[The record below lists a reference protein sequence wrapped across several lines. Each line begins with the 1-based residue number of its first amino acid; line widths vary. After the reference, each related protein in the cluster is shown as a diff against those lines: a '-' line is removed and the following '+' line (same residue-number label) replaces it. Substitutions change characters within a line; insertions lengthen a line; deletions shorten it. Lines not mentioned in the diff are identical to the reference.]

1 MRAAKPLGRFTTVGD
16 LIRELG
22 VPARRVRLDPLPGT
36 ASESDLAQINDRKEG
51 LCELI
56 DGTLVEKAMGFRK
69 GFLAALFIE
78 FLGPFGRAKDL
89 GIVVGPDSPMRLRR
103 GLVRLPDVSFV
114 SWDQVPNKEIPE
126 ESVPSLY
133 PDLAIEIYS
142 RNNTRK
148 EMARKRR
155 EYFRAGCQLVW
166 IVYPKTETVEVYT
179 TPTKF
184 TTLNIDGVL
193 NGDHV
198 LPGFKLPLRKI
209 FSAIHRPT
217 ADNEKTK

>member
-36 ASESDLAQINDRKEG
+36 ASESDLTRINDRKEG
-51 LCELI
+51 LCELV
-56 DGTLVEKAMGFRK
+56 DGTLVEKARGFRES
-69 GFLAALFIE
+69 FLAALFIE
-78 FLGPFGRAKDL
+78 FLGPFVRAKDL
-89 GIVVGPDSPMRLRR
+89 GIIVGPDSPMRLRR
-103 GLVRLPDVSFV
+103 GSVRLPDVSFV
-114 SWDQVPNKEIPE
+114 SWDQLPNNEIPE
-126 ESVPSLY
+126 EPVPNLY

-142 RNNTRK
+142 KNNTRK

-184 TTLNIDGVL
+184 DTLDINGVL
-193 NGDHV
+193 SGDRV
-198 LPGFKLPLRKI
+198 LPGFKLPLRRI
-209 FSAIHRPT
+209 FNAIHPPK
-217 ADNEKTK
+217 AHNGKTK